1 MRASLVYQCINESTS
16 LVYQC
21 INESTSL
28 VYQCINESTS
38 LVYQCIKESKSGC
51 ILSQFDIVMLGG
63 RRVTVTWH
71 HQNVSN

>member
-1 MRASLVYQCINESTS
+1 MRALFWYISVLSINESTS

-21 INESTSL
+21 IN
-28 VYQCINESTS
+28 
-38 LVYQCIKESKSGC
+38 ESKSGC